1 MPHSGGGGSHGGGSH
16 GGSHGGG
23 SSSRT
28 SHTYFPGARR
38 YRRHYND
45 GRPDE
50 YFYTNGRPQ
59 KTGLVSII
67 CMLMFGGIF
76 TSVMFVGLRS
86 SVPKALNE
94 RYDRP
99 DTRIVDNIGIIANGD
114 EIEEVLEE
122 INDNTGIC
130 PILYTMYNED
140 YEGDYVDL
148 ESFAYV
154 EYVDNWSDE
163 QHYLVVY
170 AIPED
175 QAVAYMTGEIDVPDF
190 RFEVM
195 MGDET
200 DPIITEA
207 IENAFVDEVYSD
219 LERGKT
225 PGETFLKAFGKLSD
239 RTEARLSDKKQNL
252 RYLVPIGVMML
263 VFVLP
268 VIAMIKSYIRDKH
281 TEIEEVPLTESD
293 NDFLSSYRSR
303 GGYSGN
309 TRPLTDMPESTSTVI
324 KVISL
329 VFMAPFV
336 IIGLSMTFTGLGA
349 LIKGGDPS
357 AVFRLIFGLIWSAI
371 VLVSLISMMKSFG
384 KMKKKTGG
392 DPLTADYPKADYPH
406 ADYPEADYPSQ
417 EYGAVSHDA
426 CHSTHEE
433 DEDSIRKGY
442 E

>member
-16 GGSHGGG
+16 GGSHGG
-23 SSSRT
+23 SSSR
-28 SHTYFPGARR
+28 SSRTYFPGARR

-50 YFYTNGRPQ
+50 YIYSNSRPQ
-59 KTGLVSII
+59 KTSLVSII
-67 CMLMFGGIF
+67 TILLFGGLF
-76 TSVMFVGLRS
+76 SGMMFFSIRQS
-86 SVPKALNE
+86 TPKKLTEN
-94 RYDRP
+94 YDRP
-99 DTRIVDNIGIIANGD
+99 DTYVIDNIDILD
-114 EIEEVLEE
+114 EEDELDEVLEE
-122 INDNTGIC
+122 FNDQTGIC
-130 PILYTMYNED
+130 PVIYTMYTED
-140 YEGDYVDL
+140 YAGSYADL
-148 ESFAYV
+148 ESFAYD

-163 QHYLVVY
+163 RHYLVVF

-175 QAVAYMTGEIDVPDF
+175 QVVAYKNGNLEVPDYE
-190 RFEVM
+190 FEIM
-195 MGDET
+195 MGDDT
-200 DPIITEA
+200 DPIISDN
-207 IENAFVDEVYSD
+207 IESSVVDTLYNGFERGQDPDQVFLNAFELLID
-219 LERGKT
+219 K
-225 PGETFLKAFGKLSD
+225 
-239 RTEARLSDKKQNL
+239 TEARLDNKGVTVTRL
-252 RYLVPIGVMML
+252 IPIAVVLL
-263 VFVLP
+263 VFALP
-268 VIAMIKSYIRDKH
+268 VITMIKAYNRDKH
-281 TEIEEVPLTESD
+281 VEIEEVPLTESD
-293 NDFLSSYRSR
+293 NEFMGQYRSSFA
-303 GGYSGN
+303 GSPQ
-309 TRPLTDMPESTSTVI
+309 TLADMPESTSTVI

-371 VLVSLISMMKSFG
+371 VLVSLISMMKAFG

-392 DPLTADYPKADYPH
+392 EPLTADYPKADMPH
-406 ADYPEADYPSQ
+406 ADYPQADYPSQ

>member
-59 KTGLVSII
+59 KTGLFSII

-99 DTRIVDNIGIIANGD
+99 DTRIVDNIGIIDNGD

-130 PILYTMYNED
+130 PILYTMYTED

-148 ESFAYV
+148 ESFAYNQ
-154 EYVDNWSDE
+154 YIDSWSDE

-170 AIPED
+170 AVPED

-239 RTEARLSDKKQNL
+239 RTEAHLSDKKQNL

-281 TEIEEVPLTESD
+281 TEIEEVPLTEAD
-293 NDFLSSYRSR
+293 NGFIGQYRSSFA
-303 GGYSGN
+303 GSPQTLSEMPGN
-309 TRPLTDMPESTSTVI
+309 ALTVV
-324 KVISL
+324 KVLLL

-336 IIGLSMTFTGLGA
+336 IIGITQLIGGINALANGDQASGL
-349 LIKGGDPS
+349 
-357 AVFRLIFGLIWSAI
+357 FRLIFGIIWSVI
-371 VLVSLISMMKSFG
+371 TVSSIISIFTKIGKTQNKSG
-384 KMKKKTGG
+384 APM
-392 DPLTADYPKADYPH
+392 TADYPKADMPH

-433 DEDSIRKGY
+433 DEDSVRKGY